1 MQEDVTVYFN
11 DGDNVYARGK
21 ITSGWWV
28 IHIERDDGACVTVP
42 KRLIKYIKRYPVK
55 EVSE

>member
-11 DGDNVYARGK
+11 DGTNVYAQGK
-21 ITSGWWV
+21 LTSGWWV
-28 IHIERDDGACVTVP
+28 IHIERGDGACVTVP

-55 EVSE
+55 ED

>member
-1 MQEDVTVYFN
+1 MQEDVTVHFK
-11 DGDNVYARGK
+11 DGESVYARGK

-28 IHIERDDGACVTVP
+28 IHIERADGACVTVP

-55 EVSE
+55 ED

>member
-1 MQEDVTVYFN
+1 MQEDVTVFFN
-11 DGDNVYARGK
+11 DGTNVYARGK

-55 EVSE
+55 ED